1 MSEHFAKL
9 FQNNSEADSV
19 GRIEGNLPNWLMS
32 EVNQVI
38 YNGPVGIWDHPNQ
51 TANHWFD
58 GLSILTSF
66 IIDGPGK
73 EVKMKKR
80 CSISNSNI
88 LLSSYR
94 NSFCQIIKVKLCLMT
109 FDKFFC
115 ATEVLKF
122 VYRAFDLCKW
132 TSGEHQYLPKWRKYI
147 PYARHYNPLLI
158 RNRS

>member
-38 YNGPVGIWDHPNQ
+38 YNGPVGIWDHSNQ

-66 IIDGPGK
+66 IIDGPGQ
-73 EVKMKKR
+73 EVRMKKR
-80 CSISNSNI
+80 CSIFNLILPFVHAKTAFLSN
-88 LLSSYR
+88 
-94 NSFCQIIKVKLCLMT
+94 QVMT
-109 FDKFFC
+109 FDEFFC
-115 ATEVLKF
+115 APEVMKLKVRLSRNKF
-122 VYRAFDLCKW
+122 LK
-132 TSGEHQYLPKWRKYI
+132 SSINPK
-147 PYARHYNPLLI
+147 
-158 RNRS
+158 

>member
-88 LLSSYR
+88 LLSSVHTETAI
-94 NSFCQIIKVKLCLMT
+94 CQIIKVKHCLMT
-109 FDKFFC
+109 FDKFFLC
-115 ATEVLKF
+115 NGSAEIRLPSFQFAQICIYIFFTETEIV
-122 VYRAFDLCKW
+122 
-132 TSGEHQYLPKWRKYI
+132 S
-147 PYARHYNPLLI
+147 
-158 RNRS
+158 

>member
-80 CSISNSNI
+80 CSIFNSNI
-88 LLSSYR
+88 LFSSVHK
-94 NSFCQIIKVKLCLMT
+94 FLCQIIKVKLCLMT
-109 FDKFFC
+109 FDKFF
-115 ATEVLKF
+115 V
-122 VYRAFDLCKW
+122 
-132 TSGEHQYLPKWRKYI
+132 HRKC
-147 PYARHYNPLLI
+147 
-158 RNRS
+158 

>member
-88 LLSSYR
+88 LLSSVHTETVI
-94 NSFCQIIKVKLCLMT
+94 CQIIKVKLCLMT
-109 FDKFFC
+109 FDRFFC

-122 VYRAFDLCKW
+122 VYRAFDLRKC
-132 TSGEHQYLPKWRKYI
+132 TSGEHQNLSNGK
-147 PYARHYNPLLI
+147 N
-158 RNRS
+158 RNINFEN

>member
-88 LLSSYR
+88 LLSSVHTET
-94 NSFCQIIKVKLCLMT
+94 SFVK
-109 FDKFFC
+109 
-115 ATEVLKF
+115 
-122 VYRAFDLCKW
+122 
-132 TSGEHQYLPKWRKYI
+132 S
-147 PYARHYNPLLI
+147 
-158 RNRS
+158 

>member
-80 CSISNSNI
+80 CSISNFLIQTSFFLQFI
-88 LLSSYR
+88 QKQLLSNHKSQAL
-94 NSFCQIIKVKLCLMT
+94 FDDIWQVFLCNGSAEIRLPRFRFAQMD
-109 FDKFFC
+109 FRRPP
-115 ATEVLKF
+115 KF
-122 VYRAFDLCKW
+122 V
-132 TSGEHQYLPKWRKYI
+132 KWRKNIYFK
-147 PYARHYNPLLI
+147 N
-158 RNRS
+158 

>member
-88 LLSSYR
+88 LLSSVHTETAFV
-94 NSFCQIIKVKLCLMT
+94 NSYVKVKVCLMT

-115 ATEVLKF
+115 ATDVLKL
-122 VYRAFDLCKW
+122 VYRAFDLRKC
-132 TSGEHQYLPKWRKYI
+132 TSGEHQYLPNGKNMY
-147 PYARHYNPLLI
+147 
-158 RNRS
+158 